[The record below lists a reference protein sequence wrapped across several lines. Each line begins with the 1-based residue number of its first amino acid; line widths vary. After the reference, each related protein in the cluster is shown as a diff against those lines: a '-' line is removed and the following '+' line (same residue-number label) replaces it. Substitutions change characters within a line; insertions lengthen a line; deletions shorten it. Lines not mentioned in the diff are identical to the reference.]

1 MNCTC
6 GRTTCF
12 ECRPCIEGY
21 WDQLVKEYGE
31 HAHLLEAK
39 ETLWEFTDLLAAEDA
54 EDIADTKITDEIYD
68 LKDSW

>member
-1 MNCTC
+1 
-6 GRTTCF
+6 
-12 ECRPCIEGY
+12 
-21 WDQLVKEYGE
+21 LVKEYGE

-54 EDIADTKITDEIYD
+54 EDIADTKITDEVYD